1 MISKSISDLVK
12 EFSAAI
18 FSALLP
24 LYCHGD
30 EAEKRVAVSVL
41 QGKML
46 VLANLSEDDRD
57 KLIKKN
63 MVCKMFHYMLLLNL
77 WEHFC

>member
-30 EAEKRVAVSVL
+30 EEEKRVAVSVL

-63 MVCKMFHYMLLLNL
+63 MVCKMFLYMLLLNL
-77 WEHFC
+77 QEHFY

>member
-1 MISKSISDLVK
+1 VTSKTISDLVK

-18 FSALLP
+18 FSAILP

-46 VLANLSEDDRD
+46 LLANLSEDDRD
-57 KLIKKN
+57 RLIKKN
-63 MVCKMFHYMLLLNL
+63 MVCIEIH
-77 WEHFC
+77 